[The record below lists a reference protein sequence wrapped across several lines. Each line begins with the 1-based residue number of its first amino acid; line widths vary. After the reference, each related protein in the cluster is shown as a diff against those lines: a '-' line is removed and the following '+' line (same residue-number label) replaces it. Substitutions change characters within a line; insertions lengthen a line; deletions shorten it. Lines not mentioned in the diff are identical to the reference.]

1 MLAACKGHISLRVC
15 SQDDSLGGSF
25 PSFFVF
31 SQAICSGM
39 EGGGGFLTTSGSQRR
54 LSVFQVDR
62 IREAERKR
70 REAEE
75 AVRSQLALSRQDI
88 KASFL
93 S

>member
-1 MLAACKGHISLRVC
+1 
-15 SQDDSLGGSF
+15 
-25 PSFFVF
+25 
-31 SQAICSGM
+31 M